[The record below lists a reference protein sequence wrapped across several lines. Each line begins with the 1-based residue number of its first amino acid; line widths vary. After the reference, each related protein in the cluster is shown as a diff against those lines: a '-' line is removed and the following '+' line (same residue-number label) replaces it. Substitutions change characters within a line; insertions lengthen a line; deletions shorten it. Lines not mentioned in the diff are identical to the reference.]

1 MSFKFNWGHGIFLAL
16 TLFVLFI
23 SSFVYKTLV
32 KPEYNHSLVSEEYYK
47 EEIHYQKEID
57 RLNNAAALS
66 QNVVVNKTPK
76 GIELIFPSTFDF
88 NKITAKFTLQRV
100 ANKDFDLEKDVKL
113 DSLTYLIHDKQ
124 LIRGMYSLKLNW
136 EYEGKKYQLR
146 DKISY

>member
-32 KPEYNHSLVSEEYYK
+32 KPEYDHSLVSEEYYK

-66 QNVVVNKTPK
+66 QNVVVNKTHK

-88 NKITAKFTLQRV
+88 NKITANFTLQRI

-136 EYEGKKYQLR
+136 EYKGEQYQLR

>member
-1 MSFKFNWGHGIFLAL
+1 MSFKFNWGHGIFLTL

-23 SSFVYKTLV
+23 SSFVYKTLF
-32 KPEYNHSLVSEEYYK
+32 KHEYEHSLVSEEYYK

-66 QNVVVNKTPK
+66 QNVVVNTTPK

-88 NKITAKFTLQRV
+88 NKITANFTLQRI
-100 ANKDFDLEKDVKL
+100 ANKDFDLEKDIKL

-124 LIRGMYSLKLNW
+124 LIQGMYSLKLNW
-136 EYEGKKYQLR
+136 EYKGEQYQLR